1 MCGCVCSGIL
11 VVSGLQDKAATA
23 QSVGLLD
30 PLANSWSTLP
40 CSGGGPSP
48 TLAFHSASLLPL
60 VHPHTYLVAGA
71 EPDLSAANSVAVVF
85 GGVRCGCE
93 GVHASN
99 ACSRFVVWCGS
110 DGTLNTWVTHRRSAC
125 SFPEGVGLATCHRH
139 RAGTMPTLSIAGA
152 IARPSTRPVCVCVGV
167 CVGVCVC
174 VRARLW

>member
-1 MCGCVCSGIL
+1 MFSGVL

-85 GGVRCGCE
+85 GGVRMRLRRCSCE
-93 GVHASN
+93 QCLFTLCCAVWIRWNPQHLGHAPPI
-99 ACSRFVVWCGS
+99 CMF
-110 DGTLNTWVTHRRSAC
+110 
-125 SFPEGVGLATCHRH
+125 FP
-139 RAGTMPTLSIAGA
+139 
-152 IARPSTRPVCVCVGV
+152 
-167 CVGVCVC
+167 
-174 VRARLW
+174 